1 MKYSDDG
8 SCLRCR
14 IPFAESSHKVLRQYR
29 VYKVQLVKNG
39 LSRLCSHISANAHTY
54 MYVTITVREKDAV
67 NMKVGYMGEARV
79 KKGREK

>member
-1 MKYSDDG
+1 MKYPDDE
-8 SCLRCR
+8 SYLRCH

-39 LSRLCSHISANAHTY
+39 LSTLCSQISANAHTY
-54 MYVTITVREKDAV
+54 MYVTITIREKDAV
-67 NMKVGYMGEARV
+67 NMKVGYMGEARA